1 MFTDLLSNQP
11 LWTAIAGAT
20 AAQVLKVL
28 LLLLLNR
35 SWEPERV
42 LETGGMPSSHTALV
56 FALAISIGVQY
67 GFGSAYFAI
76 CAVFGTIVTY
86 DATGIRR
93 AAGYHAQLLNDLVE
107 ELQNVF
113 RDGFNPKPLK
123 ELLGHTY
130 TEVTA
135 GALLGVLVAVASYS
149 IWPKS

>member
-1 MFTDLLSNQP
+1 MLNELLSNQI
-11 LWTAIAGAT
+11 LWTAIIGAT

-28 LLLLLNR
+28 LLLIFNR
-35 SWEPERV
+35 SWEPERF
-42 LETGGMPSSHTALV
+42 LETGGMPSSHTAMVL
-56 FALAISIGVQY
+56 ALSVSVGIQY
-67 GFGSAYFAI
+67 GFGGPYFAI
-76 CAVFGTIVTY
+76 AAIFSAIVTY

-130 TEVTA
+130 TEVAA
-135 GALLGVLVAVASYS
+135 GAVLGVLTALLSYAL
-149 IWPKS
+149 IPPR